1 MIDIVERLRSANG
14 RMGVRDPSDYD
25 VTITVAEANQAATE
39 IEMLRAERMR
49 LAKELAEAHKAILP
63 WIDQVGWLNAEWV
76 RHRDALKKI
85 SGVSDVICNTY
96 KEMVERQ
103 FAIADEALKDR
114 GHEHE
119 R

>member
-1 MIDIVERLRSANG
+1 MIDILERLR
-14 RMGVRDPSDYD
+14 DPSKGSPRWLD
-25 VTITVAEANQAATE
+25 TLNEAAVE

-85 SGVSDVICNTY
+85 AGTGMSMCVNYKDVA
-96 KEMVERQ
+96 ERQ